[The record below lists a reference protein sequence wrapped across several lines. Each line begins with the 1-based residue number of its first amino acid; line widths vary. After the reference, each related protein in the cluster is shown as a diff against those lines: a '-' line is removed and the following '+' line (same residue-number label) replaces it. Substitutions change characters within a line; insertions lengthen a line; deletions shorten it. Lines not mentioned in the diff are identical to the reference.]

1 MSEDPQAGATPDTQ
15 PGATPDTQPGAG
27 PDTQPG
33 AGPDTPVS
41 PDASQDVALAGA
53 TRLTDLVAGR
63 LADQAR
69 RTAQAA
75 RARRVANTGGEPGVL
90 DLTPLRDLVSELADE
105 LRKVRPRE
113 RVARALRQAADFI
126 DPPKPIH

>member
-1 MSEDPQAGATPDTQ
+1 LRSEVIAVSEDPKTDATP
-15 PGATPDTQPGAG
+15 G
-27 PDTQPG
+27 TQPG

-41 PDASQDVALAGA
+41 PDTGHEVALAQR
-53 TRLTDLVAGR
+53 TRLSGLVASR

-90 DLTPLRDLVSELADE
+90 DLTPLRELVSDLAEE
-105 LRKVRPRE
+105 LRKVGPRE
-113 RVARALRQAADFI
+113 RIARALRQAADVI
-126 DPPKPIH
+126 DPPKPTH